1 MSLRDSLNKAKEAIK
16 SAKDTVV
23 DFVSEEIVDTGPG
36 SGSEEKKK
44 RKLKQWV
51 VVTGT
56 ACVSI
61 AAAVAARGSGDS
73 TASGA
78 VGNSWSKDSSKAL
91 PCQSKGYN
99 HPKGKV
105 ENHRAINSKDT
116 SLDNLI
122 RASSKIES
130 ILEDKGGSGRGL
142 HEKASSV
149 KCIVSEKSVDSIRFI
164 ASIRNKLVHEGPD
177 TVTSEMKRNYLNA
190 CIRVLRDFKS
200 SK

>member
-1 MSLRDSLNKAKEAIK
+1 MRFRDSLNKAKDAVK

-23 DFVSEEIVDTGPG
+23 DFVSEEIVDTEPG
-36 SGSEEKKK
+36 SGSEQKKK

-61 AAAVAARGSGDS
+61 AAAIATRGGGDS

-78 VGNSWSKDSSKAL
+78 VGNSWSKDSK
-91 PCQSKGYN
+91 KGFSSHSHEYS
-99 HPKGKV
+99 HPKEKV
-105 ENHRAINSKDT
+105 EYHRAINSKDT

-149 KCIVSEKSVDSIRFI
+149 KCIVSEKSVDAIRFI